1 METKYHEHEIEIEFN
16 FPEGLEIHDKSMT
29 LFFPDEQIAMI
40 RRKLINKKEI
50 EKRDR
55 DTHMVDIAQLVER

>member
-1 METKYHEHEIEIEFN
+1 METKYHEIEIEIKFN

-29 LFFPDEQIAMI
+29 LFFPFERIAMME
-40 RRKLINKKEI
+40 RKLINKKER